1 MEEDV
6 AWADFES
13 TGKIDRYLKYIEIKK
28 KKYNEEIGIIEGENS
43 ENIQSKRSSN

>member
-6 AWADFES
+6 AWEDFES

-28 KKYNEEIGIIEGENS
+28 KKYNEEIGVIEGEIS
-43 ENIQSKRSSN
+43 ENIQSKRNSN